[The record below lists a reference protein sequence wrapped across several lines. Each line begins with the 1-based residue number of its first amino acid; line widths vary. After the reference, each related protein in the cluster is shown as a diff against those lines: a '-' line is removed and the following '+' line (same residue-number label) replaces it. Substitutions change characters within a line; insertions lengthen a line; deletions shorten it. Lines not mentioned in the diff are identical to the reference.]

1 MSSSK
6 FADLEDVVSG
16 TRALR
21 NGNTLAEQRL
31 LERQDFGAPDVYE
44 TSPASPRRRGGRR
57 GDYSE
62 SSDEDDEDEDDDSG
76 GDVAGRG
83 KRGARDRGKKSP
95 QAEAN
100 PDIERVPIDADK
112 AMERFR
118 DATGLDGRGVGWYST
133 TFFGLDFTSKLTSQS
148 VRLLAGHSP
157 QTEKGALLPSPLDG
171 HRSNEVR
178 ARVWQ
183 WLPCHVGRRE
193 WRRRLP

>member
-95 QAEAN
+95 RQ
-100 PDIERVPIDADK
+100 RPIRTLSGCPSTPTRLWRGSG
-112 AMERFR
+112 MPQVS
-118 DATGLDGRGVGWYST
+118 TDGGVGWYST